1 MSTDAVVGMMDGVS
15 LPPFP
20 FPIRRRATGPRP
32 SYRKRPLHQPLPNF
46 TPLLPLP
53 LSVFDGNGVNR
64 GVKNTQAY
72 FVSRNEILSF
82 LNGLLDMNLT
92 KIEETASGAVAC
104 QLTEYIFPGSVPM
117 SKVNWGGAFVL
128 GDVSAT
134 DRAPAYFRRGH
145 SFSHP
150 ARMTMTIHMVRSTLL
165 CLSNPCVTWVE
176 QPRRRT
182 STSRITNCSRARSG
196 STRCSA
202 TSSEFF
208 LAD

>member
-1 MSTDAVVGMMDGVS
+1 MHPTCLTSAPS
-15 LPPFP
+15 LSLETSG
-20 FPIRRRATGPRP
+20 RQ
-32 SYRKRPLHQPLPNF
+32 KR
-46 TPLLPLP
+46 
-53 LSVFDGNGVNR
+53 
-64 GVKNTQAY
+64 QAY

-134 DRAPAYFRRGH
+134 GSDNPPFFDRGH

-150 ARMTMTIHMVRSTLL
+150 PL
-165 CLSNPCVTWVE
+165 E
-176 QPRRRT
+176 
-182 STSRITNCSRARSG
+182 
-196 STRCSA
+196 
-202 TSSEFF
+202 
-208 LAD
+208 

>member
-1 MSTDAVVGMMDGVS
+1 MHPTCLTSAPS
-15 LPPFP
+15 LSLETSG
-20 FPIRRRATGPRP
+20 RQ
-32 SYRKRPLHQPLPNF
+32 KR
-46 TPLLPLP
+46 
-53 LSVFDGNGVNR
+53 
-64 GVKNTQAY
+64 QAY

-165 CLSNPCVTWVE
+165 CLSNPGVGETAKASHEYVANYKLLQSAFRKHKVQRYVE
-176 QPRRRT
+176 
-182 STSRITNCSRARSG
+182 
-196 STRCSA
+196 
-202 TSSEFF
+202 
-208 LAD
+208 